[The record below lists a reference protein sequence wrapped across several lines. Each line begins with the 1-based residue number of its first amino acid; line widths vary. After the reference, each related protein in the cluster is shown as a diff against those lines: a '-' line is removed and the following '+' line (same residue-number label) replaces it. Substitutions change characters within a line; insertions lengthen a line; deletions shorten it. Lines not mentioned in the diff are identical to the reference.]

1 MPGTVNQKASLRYLQ
16 KTNVGFVKKKKV
28 CYFFNFPLDK
38 SHFITEVRY
47 GRKRKEQS
55 YRSDGAKSAA

>member
-1 MPGTVNQKASLRYLQ
+1 MPGTVNQKASPRYLQ

-38 SHFITEVRY
+38 SHFITVISEH
-47 GRKRKEQS
+47 QTA
-55 YRSDGAKSAA
+55 SDFILISSNA